1 MEPTDGMFIAIS
13 VKSNIV
19 CRRSAR
25 GRLIDTQQLQ
35 LFRVKAT
42 FFRVL
47 SSALPKIDWRH

>member
-19 CRRSAR
+19 SRRSAR